1 MQWLDGHGRL
11 MVSLLFIAVLAVSAC
26 NTDQPTE
33 PQDDEKATSAS
44 IDELAPLSL
53 PDLQPAELNGDRLR
67 VAATTSLIGDVVSQ
81 VGGEAIELT
90 TLMEAGQDPH
100 SYEPGAGDLAT
111 VAGSQIIFVNGW
123 NLEEGLLDDLA
134 NVSEGTPMV
143 PVAAGI
149 EPRIFG
155 DPELEQED
163 DKQAVV
169 DPHTWLDPQNVLAWV
184 DNVELTLV
192 TMDPDNAGTYA
203 ANASQYRQALTGL
216 IESYDD
222 QVAAIPVEQRKLVT
236 NHDSLG
242 YLAQAYGFK
251 IIGTVIPAASTL
263 TEPSARDLASL
274 LETMEEAGVCTL
286 FAESTANVQ
295 LAQTIAG
302 ELDGC
307 QEVQVITLYTGALGP
322 AGSGADSYLGMMQAN
337 IEAIAGGL
345 IEE

>member
-1 MQWLDGHGRL
+1 LVG
-11 MVSLLFIAVLAVSAC
+11 LLFIAALAVSAC
-26 NTDQPTE
+26 STDQQTE
-33 PQDDEKATSAS
+33 TPDDEEATIAS
-44 IDELAPLSL
+44 IGELTPLSL
-53 PDLQPAELNGDRLR
+53 PELQPVELNGERLR

-100 SYEPGAGDLAT
+100 SYEPAAGDLAA
-111 VAGSQIIFVNGW
+111 VAKSQIIFVNGW
-123 NLEEGLLDDLA
+123 NLEEGLLDDLV
-134 NVSEGTPMV
+134 NVSEGAPMV

-149 EPRIFG
+149 EPRIFES
-155 DPELEQED
+155 PELEQED
-163 DKQAVV
+163 EKQAAV

-192 TMDPDNAGTYA
+192 TMDPENAETYA
-203 ANASQYRQALTGL
+203 VSADQYRQALHGL

-222 QVAAIPVEQRKLVT
+222 QVATIPVEGRKLVT

-242 YLAQAYGFK
+242 YLAQAYDFE

-263 TEPSARDLASL
+263 TEPSARNLARL
-274 LETMEEAGVCTL
+274 LETMQEAGVCTL

-295 LAQTIAG
+295 LAQTVAG

-307 QEVQVITLYTGALGP
+307 QQVQVITLFTGALGP

-337 IEAIAGGL
+337 IEALADGL
-345 IEE
+345 QVD